1 MLNSEEEVML
11 NLCPVHGNLDCSLYS
26 VVFLAFNGSLVV
38 VIFAIVVGSMSEMT
52 VVMVVTMVAMDPR
65 LK

>member
-1 MLNSEEEVML
+1 MLNPEEEVML
-11 NLCPVHGNLDCSLYS
+11 NLCPVHGNLNCSLYS

-38 VIFAIVVGSMSEMT
+38 IIFAMVVESMSEMT
-52 VVMVVTMVAMDPR
+52 IIMVVAMVAMDPR